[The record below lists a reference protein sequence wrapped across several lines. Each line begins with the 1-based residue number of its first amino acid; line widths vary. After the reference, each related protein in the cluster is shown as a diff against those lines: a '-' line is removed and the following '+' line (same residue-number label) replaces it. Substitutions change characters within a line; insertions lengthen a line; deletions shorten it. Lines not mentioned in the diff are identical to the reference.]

1 VTTAPLRFADAYHLT
16 SGTPGPSAV
25 AGCQLDLG
33 RRGVTLRDPDG
44 TPIWSAP
51 WSAVTGLTAVERTT
65 LPDGRTG
72 IVVVVR
78 ARPSMT
84 SPEAVD
90 VHRVV
95 VPADQP
101 AAVEEQLVALA
112 RARGIEPEPDA
123 RPDMTAPIGV
133 VPIGVVP
140 DEAVP
145 IGVVP
150 DVAGPDDAAPDVDTS
165 AGGVDAP
172 RDGAD
177 RSLPIFVVAP
187 AVVGVGAVV
196 AVLLLAAGH
205 VIHL

>member
-1 VTTAPLRFADAYHLT
+1 VTTAPLRFAHAYHLT
-16 SGTPGPSAV
+16 SGAPGPSAV

-33 RRGVTLRDPDG
+33 RRGVTVRDPDG

-51 WSAVTGLTAVERTT
+51 WSAVTELTAVERTT

-72 IVVVVR
+72 IVVVMR
-78 ARPSMT
+78 AGRPAT
-84 SPEAVD
+84 SPDAVD

-112 RARGIEPEPDA
+112 RARGIEPEPD
-123 RPDMTAPIGV
+123 P
-133 VPIGVVP
+133 
-140 DEAVP
+140 
-145 IGVVP
+145 
-150 DVAGPDDAAPDVDTS
+150 GPDDAEPDV
-165 AGGVDAP
+165 AAAVDGMPVEAMP
-172 RDGAD
+172 VEAVPDGDASTGSVDVRPDGAD
-177 RSLPIFVVAP
+177 RSLPIFLVAP
-187 AVVGVGAVV
+187 AVVGAGAVV

>member
-1 VTTAPLRFADAYHLT
+1 MTTAPLRFADAYHLT

-72 IVVVVR
+72 IVVIVR
-78 ARPSMT
+78 ARPSVT
-84 SPEAVD
+84 SPEAAD
-90 VHRVV
+90 LHRVV

-112 RARGIEPEPDA
+112 RARGIEPEPGHGPVDA
-123 RPDMTAPIGV
+123 
-133 VPIGVVP
+133 VPVDAVAIDPVAEDVEPVNAVP
-140 DEAVP
+140 DA
-145 IGVVP
+145 
-150 DVAGPDDAAPDVDTS
+150 DASTD
-165 AGGVDAP
+165 GGDAP
-172 RDGAD
+172 PDGAD

-187 AVVGVGAVV
+187 AIVGVGAVV

>member
-1 VTTAPLRFADAYHLT
+1 MTTAPLRFADAYHLT

-33 RRGVTLRDPDG
+33 RRGVTVRDPDG

-72 IVVVVR
+72 IVVVVS

-95 VPADQP
+95 VPTDQP
-101 AAVEEQLVALA
+101 ASLEAQLVAVA

-133 VPIGVVP
+133 VP

-145 IGVVP
+145 VGAAP
-150 DVAGPDDAAPDVDTS
+150 DVAGPDDAAPDVDSSTAS
-165 AGGVDAP
+165 VDVRP
-172 RDGAD
+172 DGAD

>member
-16 SGTPGPSAV
+16 SGAPGPSAV

-33 RRGVTLRDPDG
+33 RRGVTVRDPDG

-51 WSAVTGLTAVERTT
+51 WSAVAGLTAVERTA

-78 ARPSMT
+78 ARPSVT
-84 SPEAVD
+84 SPEVAD

-101 AAVEEQLVALA
+101 AALEEQLIALA
-112 RARGIEPEPDA
+112 RARGIEPAPDA
-123 RPDMTAPIGV
+123 GPDVVLPGVGVTVDAAPVNAGPV
-133 VPIGVVP
+133 
-140 DEAVP
+140 DA
-145 IGVVP
+145 VP
-150 DVAGPDDAAPDVDTS
+150 DVDASTR
-165 AGGVDAP
+165 GVDAP
-172 RDGAD
+172 GGGGD
-177 RSLPIFVVAP
+177 RSLPIFVVVP

>member
-1 VTTAPLRFADAYHLT
+1 LRFADAYHLT
-16 SGTPGPSAV
+16 SGAPGPSAV
-25 AGCQLDLG
+25 AGCQLDFG
-33 RRGVTLRDPDG
+33 RRGVTVRDPDG
-44 TPIWSAP
+44 TPIWSVP

-78 ARPSMT
+78 AGRPVT

-101 AAVEEQLVALA
+101 ASLEEQLIALA

-123 RPDMTAPIGV
+123 RPDVATPIGV
-133 VPIGVVP
+133 VSVEAVP
-140 DEAVP
+140 DEMVP
-145 IGVVP
+145 VGVAP
-150 DVAGPDDAAPDVDTS
+150 DVAVPVDAAPDVDTS
-165 AGGVDAP
+165 TGGGGGGGGRP
-172 RDGAD
+172 DGAD

-196 AVLLLAAGH
+196 AGLLLTAGH

>member
-1 VTTAPLRFADAYHLT
+1 VTAPLRFADAYHLT
-16 SGTPGPSAV
+16 SVAPGPSAL

-33 RRGVTLRDPDG
+33 RRGVTVRDPDG

-51 WSAVTGLTAVERTT
+51 WSTVTGLTAVERTA

-78 ARPSMT
+78 SSPPVT
-84 SPEAVD
+84 SPEAAV

-101 AAVEEQLVALA
+101 AAVEAQLVALA

-123 RPDMTAPIGV
+123 GAVD
-133 VPIGVVP
+133 
-140 DEAVP
+140 AVP
-145 IGVVP
+145 V
-150 DVAGPDDAAPDVDTS
+150 DVAPVDAGPVGAATDDAVSLDMAPDVDAST
-165 AGGVDAP
+165 GRVDTA

-187 AVVGVGAVV
+187 AIVVVGAVV
-196 AVLLLAAGH
+196 TVLLLAAGH

>member
-78 ARPSMT
+78 ARPPVT
-84 SPEAVD
+84 SLEAAD
-90 VHRVV
+90 IHRVV

-112 RARGIEPEPDA
+112 RARGIEPEPD
-123 RPDMTAPIGV
+123 P
-133 VPIGVVP
+133 
-140 DEAVP
+140 
-145 IGVVP
+145 
-150 DVAGPDDAAPDVDTS
+150 GPDDAKPDVAASIDGMPVEAVPVDPAPD
-165 AGGVDAP
+165 GDASTGRGDIRP
-172 RDGAD
+172 DGAD

>member
-16 SGTPGPSAV
+16 SDGPGPSAV

-33 RRGVTLRDPDG
+33 RRGVTVRDPDG

-78 ARPSMT
+78 AGPPVT

-90 VHRVV
+90 VHRIV

-101 AAVEEQLVALA
+101 AALEEQLIALA
-112 RARGIEPEPDA
+112 RARGIEPAPDA
-123 RPDMTAPIGV
+123 
-133 VPIGVVP
+133 
-140 DEAVP
+140 
-145 IGVVP
+145 
-150 DVAGPDDAAPDVDTS
+150 AGPDDAAPDVDSS
-165 AGGVDAP
+165 AASVDIRP
-172 RDGAD
+172 DGAD

-196 AVLLLAAGH
+196 AALLLAAGH